1 MREKRRVSTRKVSL
15 ARTTKERFAF
25 LNWRFTAFRN
35 MLVVPLFLG
44 SFIELIWNIL
54 DELFSLQK
62 AIKEAFSM
70 QISFLL
76 EDSVLNGLFLEGEA
90 SEYKT
95 YGFSHACD

>member
-1 MREKRRVSTRKVSL
+1 
-15 ARTTKERFAF
+15 
-25 LNWRFTAFRN
+25 
-35 MLVVPLFLG
+35 MLVQRKRDLLFLIGDLLLSVTCLLLPLFLG
-44 SFIELIWNIL
+44 LFIELIWNIL

-95 YGFSHACD
+95 YGSSHACD